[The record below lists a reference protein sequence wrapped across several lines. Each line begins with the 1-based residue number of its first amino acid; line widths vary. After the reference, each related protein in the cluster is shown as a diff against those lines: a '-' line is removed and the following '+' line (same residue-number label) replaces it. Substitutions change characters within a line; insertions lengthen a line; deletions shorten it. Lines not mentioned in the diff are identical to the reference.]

1 MIFLIQL
8 LLLSPGRLAAD
19 GDGVDNKIYSGSAP
33 DNASKIAPAHNVIR
47 IGHIGAVNTM
57 PNYEK
62 VLELSRQELLA
73 DGTFGDD
80 FDVEVI
86 NKNGC
91 GDAFE
96 GVAAAADMYHV
107 DKVMAFLG
115 PYCNSEMV
123 PVATMAAY
131 WNKPIIAYMATSNA
145 LADKKIYKTL
155 ARVSIRTINTQAEA
169 TGAFIRHYKWRKVAF
184 VTNAGAAAYEKI
196 VAFEKVFRRM
206 GVNVVKKIVFD
217 ETATAQDMISS
228 GQIDEIKTTS
238 RIVIALFSSV
248 RDLTTEFRK
257 ATEASGLSTSEYV
270 FVFPSIQEGANGAS
284 PFVGSSN
291 DMLDSVKKNYA
302 NCILIDD
309 VNGFDDRLMTPF
321 LERLSAIGLGAEDID
336 LKNIYG
342 YISLYDSMKIFGL
355 AGRRVLEATKNFS
368 EITNGKRMF
377 DTMRRMTFSGMASV
391 AGSGS
396 GTVLLDDQA
405 ERLPF
410 YSAFYV
416 SAERNRV
423 LSICNITPSLMP
435 ASKCSKEED
444 NPGCVDIVS
453 SPLGYKL
460 QPQSPSKDTFQV
472 SDVQSGFWNSVG
484 GQMPID
490 EPACGFRGEKCD
502 YTLIIVCAA
511 ATLAL
516 ISAVISAFLLKR
528 HCESRALNNMPWRIF
543 RDDMRI
549 VNEDEVKSMLSLG
562 SQRTKLSNM
571 GSSMVKH
578 HAIIGVNTHATYHM
592 YQQNRQIKFGRQD
605 LVLLMRM
612 KQAVH
617 DNLNPFLGMTFN
629 EKNELLLLWK
639 FCSRGTLQDL
649 IYNENFVLDGK
660 FHGAFVRDITLG
672 LEYLHTSNIGFH
684 GSLTT
689 WSTLID
695 RNWLVKLTDYGIND
709 AISRWEKHGSI
720 ELESLKDGEEKSGA
734 WQKMGVL
741 YVAPDIRMQ
750 NDKNKK
756 RRMDQKWV
764 EQTFERRR
772 AADIYAFGIVI
783 YEILFRMFPF
793 SNKVDLDEIAD
804 KAMLGEKVARPSV
817 HSGAQIHPDLLALL
831 QDCWSDTPEV
841 RPTIRRVRLS
851 TESYLK
857 TKGSLVDSMMRMME
871 EYANNL
877 EKLVAE
883 RTGML
888 EEANQKAD
896 RLLSQLL
903 PKYVAAELKA
913 GRGVPPKS
921 YATAT
926 VLFSDVV
933 GFTKMCSSSTPLEV
947 VNMLNSVYSGF
958 DAVINKHEA
967 YKVETIGDAYMV
979 VSGVP
984 EENGKRHIAHIA
996 DISLEI
1002 MKFLADY
1009 EVPHRKGQRLRCR
1022 LGFHTGSVAAAV
1034 VGLNAPRYCL
1044 FGDTVNMAS
1053 RMESTGEPE
1062 KIQISQAAKDLLHQ
1076 EYPEFVVTY
1085 RHEMEIKGKGVQKTY
1100 FLESKDMDYFRR
1112 QS

>member
-1 MIFLIQL
+1 MPANKSRGRSPLVLEHRARLVEQAVKAEHPPPAEGEKSGGKVPPRGRSSSADRAKSPNNLDVGL
-8 LLLSPGRLAAD
+8 LLVRAKYLPCLDCSRPPCPLVEAAQAEHQPPAEGHKRAEEAPEAAAAAASRSPSTGRSKSPNNLQIVLEHHGRLLEQAAKAPEGDKDDRKVPSRGPSPAAD
-19 GDGVDNKIYSGSAP
+19 RAKSPNNMEIVLEHHGRLLEQVARDDRDRRAPTPEEFLFRSSRPISFFHHLHVAFQKGDRVLSVLTGNLRGKPSPPYLYKIGKSQELTRVQERRLLVRIPDVLEKTLEELCICCDATDIYIAKGPLKLCRKCWDSVRGWTGVLHRCDPNEPSHQENANNPFSTLKGDNCLECKTRRAVQHGWSP
-33 DNASKIAPAHNVIR
+33 IR

-291 DMLDSVKKNYA
+291 DMLDAVKKNYA

-460 QPQSPSKDTFQV
+460 QPQSPTKDTFQV

-490 EPACGFRGEKCD
+490 EPACGFRGEK
-502 YTLIIVCAA
+502 
-511 ATLAL
+511 
-516 ISAVISAFLLKR
+516 
-528 HCESRALNNMPWRIF
+528 
-543 RDDMRI
+543 
-549 VNEDEVKSMLSLG
+549 
-562 SQRTKLSNM
+562 
-571 GSSMVKH
+571 
-578 HAIIGVNTHATYHM
+578 
-592 YQQNRQIKFGRQD
+592 
-605 LVLLMRM
+605 
-612 KQAVH
+612 
-617 DNLNPFLGMTFN
+617 
-629 EKNELLLLWK
+629 
-639 FCSRGTLQDL
+639 
-649 IYNENFVLDGK
+649 
-660 FHGAFVRDITLG
+660 
-672 LEYLHTSNIGFH
+672 
-684 GSLTT
+684 
-689 WSTLID
+689 
-695 RNWLVKLTDYGIND
+695 
-709 AISRWEKHGSI
+709 
-720 ELESLKDGEEKSGA
+720 
-734 WQKMGVL
+734 
-741 YVAPDIRMQ
+741 
-750 NDKNKK
+750 
-756 RRMDQKWV
+756 
-764 EQTFERRR
+764 
-772 AADIYAFGIVI
+772 
-783 YEILFRMFPF
+783 
-793 SNKVDLDEIAD
+793 
-804 KAMLGEKVARPSV
+804 
-817 HSGAQIHPDLLALL
+817 
-831 QDCWSDTPEV
+831 
-841 RPTIRRVRLS
+841 
-851 TESYLK
+851 
-857 TKGSLVDSMMRMME
+857 
-871 EYANNL
+871 
-877 EKLVAE
+877 
-883 RTGML
+883 
-888 EEANQKAD
+888 
-896 RLLSQLL
+896 
-903 PKYVAAELKA
+903 
-913 GRGVPPKS
+913 
-921 YATAT
+921 
-926 VLFSDVV
+926 
-933 GFTKMCSSSTPLEV
+933 
-947 VNMLNSVYSGF
+947 
-958 DAVINKHEA
+958 
-967 YKVETIGDAYMV
+967 
-979 VSGVP
+979 
-984 EENGKRHIAHIA
+984 
-996 DISLEI
+996 
-1002 MKFLADY
+1002 
-1009 EVPHRKGQRLRCR
+1009 
-1022 LGFHTGSVAAAV
+1022 
-1034 VGLNAPRYCL
+1034 
-1044 FGDTVNMAS
+1044 
-1053 RMESTGEPE
+1053 
-1062 KIQISQAAKDLLHQ
+1062 
-1076 EYPEFVVTY
+1076 
-1085 RHEMEIKGKGVQKTY
+1085 
-1100 FLESKDMDYFRR
+1100 
-1112 QS
+1112 